1 MPQLNA
7 FCASI
12 SGSLDLWLT
21 DLCFEV
27 TGTSLHPKS
36 SREMGR
42 TLAHSDSSR
51 FATVLINKKRTFQ
64 GFDKNFRKNNKSIR
78 IIRDRTDSSIS
89 VGWENEIKKKK
100 KNNLGRM
107 YINRILF
114 WSREKVIMLVH
125 WHLLFL
131 VYTEASIML
140 QKENR
145 LVPKTKKHQNENSF
159 LTEFLFKLAQ

>member
-1 MPQLNA
+1 
-7 FCASI
+7 
-12 SGSLDLWLT
+12 
-21 DLCFEV
+21 
-27 TGTSLHPKS
+27 
-36 SREMGR
+36 
-42 TLAHSDSSR
+42 
-51 FATVLINKKRTFQ
+51 
-64 GFDKNFRKNNKSIR
+64 
-78 IIRDRTDSSIS
+78 
-89 VGWENEIKKKK
+89 
-100 KNNLGRM
+100 M